1 MKSNLRF
8 FPLCAAIV
16 AAVFSMSSH
25 AGNNSNQG
33 GGNTT
38 TTNQGGDGGTGI
50 GVGVGI
56 ATAGAAAAASSNATA
71 VQGQI
76 QGQAQ
81 HQSATANSG
90 GNSQSVTVQG
100 DTTHRTAAT
109 AYAAP
114 LAASNGTCMGS
125 SSVGAQGTFG
135 LSFGTTWT
143 DDSCD
148 LRYDAQAL
156 AAVGQGTAA
165 IARLCMKPE
174 IAQAMELAGT
184 PCKTKAKTAAASNAN
199 KPWLTDPL
207 ARKRDGLPPL

>member
-1 MKSNLRF
+1 MKSSIRF
-8 FPLCAAIV
+8 FALSATVV
-16 AAVFSMSSH
+16 AALFSMTSH
-25 AGNNSNQG
+25 AAGLNLG
-33 GGNTT
+33 G
-38 TTNQGGDGGTGI
+38 TTNEGGTGI
-50 GVGVGI
+50 GVGT
-56 ATAGAAAAASSNATA
+56 ATAGAAAAASSNAVA
-71 VQGQI
+71 I

-81 HQSATANSG
+81 GQVQSATANSG

-100 DTTHRTAAT
+100 DTTYRTAAT

-184 PCKTKAKTAAASNAN
+184 PCKTKAKTAAAPAGVVAPTVTSAAY
-199 KPWLTDPL
+199 TGSDPL
-207 ARKRDGLPPL
+207 VLKRLGLTK